1 MRSSTY
7 FAAFPLWKALR
18 ELSSAGSERLPYKQR
33 VGGSN
38 PSAPTNERRRLRFL
52 KRLFLFSGRVG
63 RCGTRWS
70 VRVGPVEVDG
80 AGRGGRCGSRWTVRV
95 GVVGAGRVGTRRI
108 GPGRPVRVGWCGT
121 RRRAVSGCATAGLG
135 RTVAVIVCAVWMF
148 LCVAAGVR
156 AHCCRYRVIVCAPL
170 RTADSVHL
178 PLPPAACFA
187 PSAAPASSV
196 SLVPRSL
203 LRRLLFVLFGGLG
216 AVRVDEQRLER
227 ELGNVVHPVAA
238 VVAAVAVGVD
248 GGQLDVLDAPPDG
261 QNE

>member
-7 FAAFPLWKALR
+7 FAAFPLWKAFR

-63 RCGTRWS
+63 RCGTGRCGQCGSVWS

-121 RRRAVSGCATAGLG
+121 RRWAGLRVRHG
-135 RTVAVIVCAVWMF
+135 
-148 LCVAAGVR
+148 GPR
-156 AHCCRYRVIVCAPL
+156 AHCCRYRVC
-170 RTADSVHL
+170 
-178 PLPPAACFA
+178 
-187 PSAAPASSV
+187 
-196 SLVPRSL
+196 
-203 LRRLLFVLFGGLG
+203 G
-216 AVRVDEQRLER
+216 
-227 ELGNVVHPVAA
+227 
-238 VVAAVAVGVD
+238 
-248 GGQLDVLDAPPDG
+248 LDVLVRRCGRPGAPLPLSCYRVRAAADSRLRPSSLAACCMLCSFRG
-261 QNE
+261 SSIFGIARPSLSSTPLTFRALRRPRCGAGR

>member
-7 FAAFPLWKALR
+7 FAAFPLWKAFR

-63 RCGTRWS
+63 RCGTGRCGQCGSVWSVRVGVVSAGRAGRGGRCGTRWS
-70 VRVGPVEVDG
+70 VRVGAGRCGSGRSRWTVRVEVDG
-80 AGRGGRCGSRWTVRV
+80 AGRCGAERGGGR
-95 GVVGAGRVGTRRI
+95 
-108 GPGRPVRVGWCGT
+108 
-121 RRRAVSGCATAGLG
+121 VSGCATAGVRARCYGYLA
-135 RTVAVIVCAVWMF
+135 RLALMF
-148 LCVAAGVR
+148 LGATAELR
-156 AHCCRYRVIVCAPL
+156 AHRCRYRVIVCAPL

-196 SLVPRSL
+196 
-203 LRRLLFVLFGGLG
+203 
-216 AVRVDEQRLER
+216 
-227 ELGNVVHPVAA
+227 
-238 VVAAVAVGVD
+238 
-248 GGQLDVLDAPPDG
+248 
-261 QNE
+261 

>member
-7 FAAFPLWKALR
+7 FAAFPLWKAFR

-63 RCGTRWS
+63 RCGTGRCGQCGSVWS

-156 AHCCRYRVIVCAPL
+156 AHRCRYRVRAA
-170 RTADSVHL
+170 ADSRL
-178 PLPPAACFA
+178 RPSSLAACCMLCSFRGSSIFGIA
-187 PSAAPASSV
+187 RPSLSSTP
-196 SLVPRSL
+196 LTLRA
-203 LRRLLFVLFGGLG
+203 LRRPRCG
-216 AVRVDEQRLER
+216 AGR
-227 ELGNVVHPVAA
+227 
-238 VVAAVAVGVD
+238 
-248 GGQLDVLDAPPDG
+248 
-261 QNE
+261 